1 MEQPRKDSDKAQTF
15 NSIWILYFMMY
26 FCIGILPVNIDN
38 LLMDLAGTTEF
49 GIGMII
55 VTQLTAGTFSTFFF
69 GYYGD
74 SISEK
79 TSRKKIFTLMN
90 LIWIISYGLNFIA
103 INYQYYFLF
112 MIIAS
117 IGSGAFLPIGFSIIG
132 DMYPPKER
140 GNKYGIMA
148 FGLNLGSGMGLLFGG
163 LLGSYT
169 GPEGWRWA
177 YLLGPSISF
186 LAIILYIIKGV
197 EPERGR
203 SEPEFESFTGTI
215 IYDFKITLNSVT
227 KLFQIKTI
235 RYVLLF
241 ILCNGL
247 ATATLGNWAIFYLT
261 QKIIAEDPG
270 LLATTL
276 YLLSAMGVLPGSII
290 GGKMGDKYMKNH
302 KRNGRILVSSI
313 GLIIGIILLTLF
325 YMLPIFSSNPLEITL
340 SWILFLSLGLMGY
353 FFVSLNSGNVF
364 AIYSEVCVPEIRSTV
379 NAFNGIMINIGAII
393 GNLILSSLILQDIG
407 FLPFAI
413 FLVLVIW
420 ILGSLFWLIPLK
432 YYSKEIEECSK
443 LKLLKRSELERNV
456 KS

>member
-1 MEQPRKDSDKAQTF
+1 MAIDKENNKAQTF
-15 NSIWILYFMMY
+15 NSLLILYFMMY

-38 LLMDLAGTTEF
+38 LVIELPGTTEF
-49 GIGMII
+49 GIGII
-55 VTQLTAGTFSTFFF
+55 IITQLTVGTISIFFF

-74 SISEK
+74 KISEIF
-79 TSRKKIFTLMN
+79 SRKKIFSLMN

-103 INYQYYFLF
+103 INYQYFFLC

-132 DMYPPKER
+132 DMYAPKER
-140 GNKYGIMA
+140 GNKYGLMA

-177 YLLGPSISF
+177 YLVGPSISF
-186 LAIILYIIKGV
+186 LALILYTTKGF

-203 SEPEFESFTGTI
+203 SEPEFENFTGTLN
-215 IYDFKITLNSVT
+215 YNYKITFQSIIH
-227 KLFQIKTI
+227 LFQIKTV

-241 ILCNGL
+241 ILCNGI

-276 YLLSAMGVLPGSII
+276 YLLSGIGILPGSII
-290 GGKMGDKYMKNH
+290 GGKMGDNHMKND
-302 KRNGRILVSSI
+302 KRNGRILVSLI
-313 GLIIGIILLTLF
+313 GLIIGITLLMLF

-340 SWILFLSLGLMGY
+340 SWIFFLSLGLIGY
-353 FFVSLNSGNVF
+353 FFASLYSGNVF
-364 AIYSEVCVPEIRSTV
+364 AIYSDVCVPEKRSTV
-379 NAFNGIMINIGAII
+379 NAFNGIMLNIGAII
-393 GNLILSSLILQDIG
+393 GNSILSSLILQDIT

-413 FLVLVIW
+413 LLVLIIW
-420 ILGSLFWLIPLK
+420 ILGSLFWLMPLK
-432 YYSKEIEECSK
+432 YYSKEIDACSK
-443 LKLLKRSELERNV
+443 LKILHRSELERNV
-456 KS
+456 K